1 MRRKK
6 ERECIISLK
15 PDDNNRLFRFKR
27 DPNLSLRLIFC
38 FIALSALYAIFIGV
52 LTYLG
57 VGFIPITLMVSAMLL
72 AQWYFSDKMVLWF
85 SGAKVVSREQFPQV
99 HEIVEK
105 LAQRS
110 NLPKPKVAIV
120 NTSMPNAFATGKGH
134 KSSVVAVTTGLLD
147 ILDYDELEAV
157 IGHEL
162 SHIKSRDVLV
172 LTLASIFS
180 VVASFLMR
188 YAMFGAMF
196 GGGGGY
202 GGGRSRNNAG
212 VAMLI
217 VILVAVVTWIV
228 SFIITRAIS
237 RYREYAA
244 DRGSAQVTGKP
255 MELASA
261 LTKISGSMHKVPQQ
275 HAQRFQ
281 SLNAFFIIPAFSSN
295 SLVNLFSTHP
305 PVEKRI
311 QKLKEMSNF
320 FT

>member
-1 MRRKK
+1 
-6 ERECIISLK
+6 
-15 PDDNNRLFRFKR
+15 
-27 DPNLSLRLIFC
+27 
-38 FIALSALYAIFIGV
+38 
-52 LTYLG
+52 
-57 VGFIPITLMVSAMLL
+57 MLL

-85 SGAKVVSREQFPQV
+85 SGAKIVSKEQYPQV
-99 HEIVEK
+99 HEIVEN
-105 LAQRS
+105 LARRN
-110 NLPKPKVAIV
+110 NLPKPKVAVV
-120 NTSMPNAFATGKGH
+120 NTSMPNAFATGKSH
-134 KSSVVAVTTGLLD
+134 KSSVVAVTIGLLN
-147 ILDYDELEAV
+147 ILDYEELEAV

-180 VVASFLMR
+180 IVASFLMR
-188 YAMFGAMF
+188 YALFGAMF

-202 GGGRSRNNAG
+202 GDRSRNNAG

-217 VILVAVVTWIV
+217 VVIVAVVTWIV

-255 MELASA
+255 MKLASA
-261 LTKISGSMHKVPQQ
+261 LTKISGTMHKVPQQ
-275 HAQRFQ
+275 HARRFQ

-311 QKLKEMSNF
+311 QKLREMSNLF
-320 FT
+320 MT

>member
-1 MRRKK
+1 M
-6 ERECIISLK
+6 K
-15 PDDNNRLFRFKR
+15 PDDNRLFRYKR

-38 FIALSALYAIFIGV
+38 FIALSALYATFIGV

-85 SGAKVVSREQFPQV
+85 SGAKVVSREQFPQL
-99 HEIVEK
+99 HEVVER
-105 LAQRS
+105 LVQRS

-120 NTSMPNAFATGKGH
+120 NTRMPNAFATGKSH
-134 KSSVVAVTTGLLD
+134 KSSIVAVTTGLLD
-147 ILDYDELEAV
+147 TLDYDELEGV
-157 IGHEL
+157 IAHEL

-172 LTLASIFS
+172 LTLASLFS
-180 VVASFLMR
+180 IVASFLMR
-188 YAMFGAMF
+188 YALFGAMF
-196 GGGGGY
+196 GGRGRGGY
-202 GGGRSRNNAG
+202 GGGGSRNNAG
-212 VAMLI
+212 GAMLI
-217 VILVAVVTWIV
+217 LILVAVVTWIV

-261 LTKISGSMHKVPQQ
+261 LTKISGSMHRVPQQ

-311 QKLKEMSNF
+311 QKLKEMSDLF
-320 FT
+320 M

>member
-1 MRRKK
+1 
-6 ERECIISLK
+6 LK
-15 PDDNNRLFRFKR
+15 RDDNNSNNNNRLFRYRR

-38 FIALSALYAIFIGV
+38 FIGLSALYAIFIGV

-57 VGFIPITLMVSAMLL
+57 VGFIPITVMVSAMLL

-85 SGAKVVSREQFPQV
+85 SGAKIVSREQLPQV

-105 LAQRS
+105 LVQRS
-110 NLPKPKVAIV
+110 NLPKPKVAVV
-120 NTSMPNAFATGKGH
+120 NTRMPNAFATGKSH

-162 SHIKSRDVLV
+162 SHVKSRDVLV

-180 VVASFLMR
+180 IVASFLMR

-196 GGGGGY
+196 GGGGY
-202 GGGRSRNNAG
+202 GGDRSRNNAG

-244 DRGSAQVTGKP
+244 DRGSAAVTGKP

-320 FT
+320 VR

>member
-1 MRRKK
+1 
-6 ERECIISLK
+6 LK
-15 PDDNNRLFRFKR
+15 PDNRLFRYKS

-38 FIALSALYAIFIGV
+38 FIGLSALYAIFIGV

-57 VGFIPITLMVSAMLL
+57 VGFIPITVMVSIMLL

-85 SGAKVVSREQFPQV
+85 SGAKIVSKEQYPQV
-99 HEIVEK
+99 HEIVEN
-105 LAQRS
+105 LARRN
-110 NLPKPKVAIV
+110 NLPKPKVAVV
-120 NTSMPNAFATGKGH
+120 NTSMPNAFATGKSH
-134 KSSVVAVTTGLLD
+134 KSSVVAVTIGLLN

-180 VVASFLMR
+180 IVASFLMR
-188 YAMFGAMF
+188 YALFGAMF
-196 GGGGGY
+196 GGGGGGY

-212 VAMLI
+212 FVMLI
-217 VILVAVVTWIV
+217 VVIVAVVTWII

-255 MELASA
+255 MKLASA

-311 QKLKEMSNF
+311 QKLREMSNLF
-320 FT
+320 M

>member
-1 MRRKK
+1 
-6 ERECIISLK
+6 LK
-15 PDDNNRLFRFKR
+15 PDNRLFRYKS
-27 DPNLSLRLIFC
+27 DPNLSIRLIFC

-57 VGFIPITLMVSAMLL
+57 VGFIPITVMVSIMLL

-85 SGAKVVSREQFPQV
+85 SGAKIVSKEQYPQV
-99 HEIVEK
+99 HEIVEN
-105 LAQRS
+105 LARRN
-110 NLPKPKVAIV
+110 NLPKPKVAVV
-120 NTSMPNAFATGKGH
+120 NTSMPNAFATGKSH
-134 KSSVVAVTTGLLD
+134 KSSVVAVTIGLLN
-147 ILDYDELEAV
+147 ILDYEELEAV

-180 VVASFLMR
+180 IVASFLMR
-188 YAMFGAMF
+188 YALFGAMF

-202 GGGRSRNNAG
+202 GDRSRNNAG

-217 VILVAVVTWIV
+217 VVIVAVVTWIV

-255 MELASA
+255 MKLASA
-261 LTKISGSMHKVPQQ
+261 LTKISGTMHKVPQQ

-311 QKLKEMSNF
+311 QKLREMSNLF
-320 FT
+320 MT

>member
-1 MRRKK
+1 M
-6 ERECIISLK
+6 K
-15 PDDNNRLFRFKR
+15 PDDNRLFRYKR

-38 FIALSALYAIFIGV
+38 FIALSALYATFIGV

-85 SGAKVVSREQFPQV
+85 SGAKVVSKEQFPQV

-105 LAQRS
+105 LVQRS
-110 NLPKPKVAIV
+110 NLPKPKVAVV

-147 ILDYDELEAV
+147 TLDYDELEAV

-172 LTLASIFS
+172 LTLASLFS

-188 YAMFGAMF
+188 YALFGAMF
-196 GGGGGY
+196 

-212 VAMLI
+212 GAMLI
-217 VILVAVVTWIV
+217 LILVAVVTWIV

-261 LTKISGSMHKVPQQ
+261 LTKISGSMHRVPQQ

-311 QKLKEMSNF
+311 QKLKEMSDLF
-320 FT
+320 M

>member
-1 MRRKK
+1 M
-6 ERECIISLK
+6 SV
-15 PDDNNRLFRFKR
+15 DNRLFNYKR
-27 DPNLSLRLIFC
+27 DSSLSLRLMFC

-57 VGFIPITLMVSAMLL
+57 VGFIPITIMVSAMLL

-85 SGAKVVSREQFPQV
+85 AGAKVVSREQFPQL
-99 HEIVEK
+99 HEIVER

-120 NTSMPNAFATGKGH
+120 NTRMPNAFATGKSH
-134 KSSVVAVTTGLLD
+134 KSSLVAVTTGLMD
-147 ILDYDELEAV
+147 ILDYDELGAV
-157 IGHEL
+157 IAHEL
-162 SHIKSRDVLV
+162 AHIKNRDVLV

-188 YAMFGAMF
+188 YALFGAMF
-196 GGGGGY
+196 GGGY
-202 GGGRSRNNAG
+202 GGDRSRNNAG
-212 VAMLI
+212 AAMLI
-217 VILVAVVTWIV
+217 MLLVAVVTWIV

-244 DRGSAQVTGKP
+244 DRGSAQITGKP

-261 LTKISGSMHKVPQQ
+261 LTKISGGMRRVPPQQ
-275 HAQRFQ
+275 HQRFQ
-281 SLNAFFIIPAFSSN
+281 SINAFFIIPALSS
-295 SLVNLFSTHP
+295 STLVHLFSTHP

-311 QKLKEMSNF
+311 QKLKEMSA
-320 FT
+320 TTSDLI

>member
-1 MRRKK
+1 LK
-6 ERECIISLK
+6 RE
-15 PDDNNRLFRFKR
+15 DNNNNRLFRYKG

-38 FIALSALYAIFIGV
+38 FIGLSALYAIFIGV

-57 VGFIPITLMVSAMLL
+57 VGFIPITIMVSAMLL

-85 SGAKVVSREQFPQV
+85 SGAKIVSREQLPQV

-105 LAQRS
+105 LVQRS

-120 NTSMPNAFATGKGH
+120 NTRMPNAFATGKSH

-162 SHIKSRDVLV
+162 SHVKSRDVLV

-180 VVASFLMR
+180 IVASFLMR

-196 GGGGGY
+196 GGGGGGY
-202 GGGRSRNNAG
+202 GGDRSRNNAG

-244 DRGSAQVTGKP
+244 DRGSAEVTGKP

-295 SLVNLFSTHP
+295 TLVNLFSTHP

-311 QKLKEMSNF
+311 KKLKEMSNF
-320 FT
+320 YTT

>member
-1 MRRKK
+1 MKR
-6 ERECIISLK
+6 
-15 PDDNNRLFRFKR
+15 DDNNNNNRLFRYKG

-38 FIALSALYAIFIGV
+38 FIGLSALYAIFIGV

-57 VGFIPITLMVSAMLL
+57 VGFIPITVMVSVMLL

-85 SGAKVVSREQFPQV
+85 SGAKIVSKEQFPQV

-110 NLPKPKVAIV
+110 NLPKPKVAVV
-120 NTSMPNAFATGKGH
+120 NTNMPNAFATGKSH

-162 SHIKSRDVLV
+162 AHVKNRDVLV

-202 GGGRSRNNAG
+202 GGDRSRNNAG

>member
-1 MRRKK
+1 
-6 ERECIISLK
+6 LNA
-15 PDDNNRLFRFKR
+15 NNRLFNYKR
-27 DPNLSLRLIFC
+27 DPSLSLRLIFC

-85 SGAKVVSREQFPQV
+85 SGAKVVSREQFPQL
-99 HEIVEK
+99 HEIVER

-120 NTSMPNAFATGKGH
+120 NTKMPNAFATGKSH
-134 KSSVVAVTTGLLD
+134 KSSLVAVTTGLMD
-147 ILDYDELEAV
+147 TLDYEELEAV
-157 IGHEL
+157 IAHEL

-172 LTLASIFS
+172 LTLASLFS
-180 VVASFLMR
+180 IVASFLMR
-188 YAMFGAMF
+188 YALFGAMF
-196 GGGGGY
+196 GGSGGY
-202 GGGRSRNNAG
+202 GYGRSRNNAG
-212 VAMLI
+212 ASMLI
-217 VILVAVVTWIV
+217 IILVAVVTWII

-244 DRGSAQVTGKP
+244 DHGSAQMTGKP

-261 LTKISGSMHKVPQQ
+261 LTKISGSMRQVPPQQ
-275 HAQRFQ
+275 HQRFQ
-281 SLNAFFIIPAFSSN
+281 SLNAFFIIPALSS
-295 SLVNLFSTHP
+295 SALVHLFSTHP

-311 QKLKEMSNF
+311 QKLKEMSA
-320 FT
+320 TTSDLI

>member
-1 MRRKK
+1 
-6 ERECIISLK
+6 LK
-15 PDDNNRLFRFKR
+15 PDNNNNNRLFRYKR

-52 LTYLG
+52 LSYLG
-57 VGFIPITLMVSAMLL
+57 VGFIPITIMVSAMLL

-85 SGAKVVSREQFPQV
+85 SGAKIVSREQFPQV

-105 LAQRS
+105 LVQRS
-110 NLPKPKVAIV
+110 NLPKPKVAVV
-120 NTSMPNAFATGKGH
+120 NTRMPNAFATGKSH

-162 SHIKSRDVLV
+162 SHIKNRDVLV

-202 GGGRSRNNAG
+202 GGDRSRNNAG

-217 VILVAVVTWIV
+217 VVLVAVVTWIV

-261 LTKISGSMHKVPQQ
+261 LTKINASMHKVPQQ

-295 SLVNLFSTHP
+295 TLVNLFSTHP

-320 FT
+320 IT

>member
-1 MRRKK
+1 M
-6 ERECIISLK
+6 K
-15 PDDNNRLFRFKR
+15 PDNRLFRYKS

-38 FIALSALYAIFIGV
+38 FIGLSALYAIFIGV

-57 VGFIPITLMVSAMLL
+57 VGFIPITVMVSVMLL

-85 SGAKVVSREQFPQV
+85 SGAKIVSKEQYPQV
-99 HEIVEK
+99 HEIVEN
-105 LAQRS
+105 LARRN
-110 NLPKPKVAIV
+110 NLPKPKVAVV
-120 NTSMPNAFATGKGH
+120 NTSMPNAFATGKSH
-134 KSSVVAVTTGLLD
+134 KSSVVAVTIGLLN

-180 VVASFLMR
+180 IVASFLMR
-188 YAMFGAMF
+188 YALFGAMF
-196 GGGGGY
+196 GGGGGGY
-202 GGGRSRNNAG
+202 GGGDRLRNNAG
-212 VAMLI
+212 FVMLI
-217 VILVAVVTWIV
+217 VVIVAVVTWII

-255 MELASA
+255 MKLASA

-311 QKLKEMSNF
+311 QKLREMSNLF
-320 FT
+320 M

>member
-1 MRRKK
+1 MKR
-6 ERECIISLK
+6 
-15 PDDNNRLFRFKR
+15 DDNNNNNNNRLFRYKG

-38 FIALSALYAIFIGV
+38 FIGLSALYAIFIGV

-57 VGFIPITLMVSAMLL
+57 VGFIPITVMVSAMLL

-85 SGAKVVSREQFPQV
+85 SGAKIVSREQLPQV

-105 LAQRS
+105 LVQRS
-110 NLPKPKVAIV
+110 NLPKPKVAVV
-120 NTSMPNAFATGKGH
+120 NTRMPNAFATGKSH

-162 SHIKSRDVLV
+162 SHVKSRDVLV

-180 VVASFLMR
+180 IVASFLMR

-196 GGGGGY
+196 GGGGGD
-202 GGGRSRNNAG
+202 RSRNNAG

-244 DRGSAQVTGKP
+244 DRGSAEVTGKP

-295 SLVNLFSTHP
+295 TLVNLFSTHP

-320 FT
+320 FTT

>member
-1 MRRKK
+1 M
-6 ERECIISLK
+6 K
-15 PDDNNRLFRFKR
+15 PDDNNNEYNNRLFRYKR

-57 VGFIPITLMVSAMLL
+57 VGFIPITIMVSAMLL

-85 SGAKVVSREQFPQV
+85 SGAKIVSREQFPQV

-105 LAQRS
+105 LVQRS
-110 NLPKPKVAIV
+110 NLPKPKVAVV
-120 NTSMPNAFATGKGH
+120 NTRMPNAFATGKSH

-162 SHIKSRDVLV
+162 SHIKNRDVLV

-202 GGGRSRNNAG
+202 GGDRSRNNAG

-217 VILVAVVTWIV
+217 VVLVAVVTWIV

-261 LTKISGSMHKVPQQ
+261 LTKINASMHKVPQQ

-295 SLVNLFSTHP
+295 TLVNLFSTHP